1 MINMVKQK
9 ITVQH
14 IAYLTINEEQRF
26 VDAVL
31 RKYGYTHGNVNQAI
45 HEAVMD
51 WISKMEREK

>member
-1 MINMVKQK
+1 MVKQK